1 MEQKNEINKEDYLER
16 LYQGFKNGLHSPRS
30 EKPRSFLQ
38 NKGLDYNWINVG
50 FNSGQF
56 HHRTTD
62 EFKKPYIELGVLKE
76 SEAAVNSPDKT
87 PFTTFGRYGIIFPL
101 YNQENRITN
110 YYAYRFELSVPK
122 GEFLNNDGLYPNYPK
137 PLTKRLFIAPTVIE
151 AASLIQSGIL
161 ENRESV
167 LSLFEYEWKGQL
179 YEVIDS
185 LDELSEIVLINCKA
199 PESNFPLGVPTI
211 SIELEDTINESYQAY
226 GTKGL
231 LSIINEKLKEKETQG
246 EMNHQESDLSQ
257 LEVLSDHE
265 FIYRGEEIQY
275 KIFGIIPENPT
286 LLEMQF
292 EIRSILGEEVLRT
305 KLNLM
310 ESQKV
315 QKELF
320 EWMENND
327 LNYGQCIIEI
337 NHITDELQT
346 LRKIKQQGE
355 LLPTRGHCSIAQ
367 NKAKEI
373 LKQEN
378 LFETLDELL
387 GKSGIIGEEK
397 NRLLLFIISAS
408 YKFNYNMHAVIQSDA
423 KETASELVM
432 QIADCIPETDRYSI
446 DLTTS
451 RSFRYYG
458 KSVIDRKLLVIPDYA
473 GITSNKGINDLKR
486 LQSKG
491 AIVNDAPR
499 KTASGL
505 LHTIKQEVRGH
516 ASSIGACQN
525 SKKHFENEPKTV
537 IVGMDSTQD
546 KMQKLMEY
554 DCRKMA
560 GLIDYQ
566 GEEKAKQLLRYI
578 IKNIHPMEV
587 VNPYASK
594 LMLPLDIPNARTLTI
609 QLLNFVSLV
618 TLFHQHQR
626 ITASEKE
633 KANESGLAKIQT
645 TKEDIKIA
653 IDLFLNAI
661 VVNVDELDYT
671 VRSFFEKLKQ
681 MAHNSSKG
689 KKSTFSSLDI
699 REELKLS
706 KTTVN
711 RYLKTLVEYEYIK
724 KIGFKNTGY
733 HYEIT
738 NWNNLDEL
746 KKVLKERFE
755 NLSEPNEMNRQSA

>member
-1 MEQKNEINKEDYLER
+1 MEQKKQIIKEEYLER
-16 LYQGFKNGLHSPRS
+16 LYQGFKNGLNSPKS
-30 EKPRSFLQ
+30 EKPRAFLQ

-56 HHRTTD
+56 HHRTSK
-62 EFKKPYIELGVLKE
+62 EFKKPYIELGILKK
-76 SEAAVNSPDKT
+76 SDAGVNSPDKT
-87 PFTTFGRYGIIFPL
+87 PFTTFGRYGIIFPV
-101 YNQENRITN
+101 YNRENRITN
-110 YYAYRFELSVPK
+110 YYAYRFEIAIPK
-122 GEFLNNDGLYPNYPK
+122 GEFLNDKGLYPHYPK
-137 PLTKRLFIAPTVIE
+137 PLTKRLFIVPTVME
-151 AASLIQSGIL
+151 AASFVQSGIL

-167 LSLFEYEWKGQL
+167 LSLFEYEWKEQI
-179 YEVIDS
+179 YKAIDS
-185 LDELSEIVLINCKA
+185 LDELSEIVLINCKV
-199 PESNFPLGVPTI
+199 PDNEFPLGVPTV
-211 SIELEDTINESYQAY
+211 SIQLEETINESYQAY

-231 LSIINEKLKEKETQG
+231 LSMINEKLENKESTPNSHNASG
-246 EMNHQESDLSQ
+246 DLSPI
-257 LEVLSDHE
+257 EVLSDHE
-265 FIYRGEEIQY
+265 FIYKGEELEY
-275 KIFGIIPENPT
+275 KIFGVIPENPT

-292 EIRSILGEEVLRT
+292 EIRSILGEDVLRI

-337 NHITDELQT
+337 NHITDELQA
-346 LRKIKQQGE
+346 LGKIKRQGE
-355 LLPTRGHCSIAQ
+355 LLPTKGYCSIAQ
-367 NKAKEI
+367 NKAKEL

-378 LFETLDELL
+378 LFETIDKLL
-387 GKSGIIGEEK
+387 GESGIIGEEK
-397 NRLLLFIISAS
+397 NRLLLFIIAAS
-408 YKFNYNMHAVIQSDA
+408 YKFDYNMHAVIQSDLQ
-423 KETASELVM
+423 ETASELVM

-458 KSVIDRKLLVIPDYA
+458 KSVIDRKLLVIPDYS
-473 GITSNKGINDLKR
+473 GVTGNKAISDLKR

-499 KTASGL
+499 KTASGI
-505 LHTIKQEVRGH
+505 LHTIKQEVHGH

-525 SKKHFENEPKTV
+525 SKKYFENEPRTV
-537 IVGMDSTQD
+537 VVGMDVSLD
-546 KMQKLMEY
+546 KMQQLMEY
-554 DCRKMA
+554 DCKKMA
-560 GLIDYQ
+560 GLINHQ
-566 GEEKAKQLLRYI
+566 GQEKAKQLLRYI

-594 LMLPLDIPNARTLTI
+594 LMLPLDLPNARTLTV

-626 ITASEKE
+626 EVIGGKENASE
-633 KANESGLAKIQT
+633 GQFAKIQT

-653 IDLFLNAI
+653 IDLFLSAI
-661 VVNVDELDYT
+661 VVNVDELDFT

-681 MAHNSSKG
+681 MAGNSPKG
-689 KKSTFSSLDI
+689 KKTAFSSLAI

-738 NWNNLDEL
+738 NWNNLDAL

-755 NLSEPNEMNRQSA
+755 NQGEPKRMNRQSA